1 MSPVTTSAIAHHVE
15 TAKRLLDTLEQHAE
29 AALDAL
35 GVDDAQFMAS
45 VAERDRVLA
54 ELNNVVAAI
63 AHERPTGDAVDSALL
78 AEMARAASTALE
90 SHDTLMGRTQAE
102 RDRLA
107 AALDRAKRP
116 DQVANQ
122 YAVATSGPRT
132 ATLSVTG

>member
-1 MSPVTTSAIAHHVE
+1 MSPVITSAIAQHVE
-15 TAKRLLDTLEQHAE
+15 TAKRLLDTLEQQAG

-35 GVDDAQFMAS
+35 GVDDVQFMAA

-54 ELNNVVAAI
+54 ELNDVVAAI
-63 AHERPTGDAVDSALL
+63 AHERPASDALDSALL
-78 AEMARAASTALE
+78 AEMARAASAALE